1 MRPAPKA
8 PASSLV
14 GHLFNRGGLAMKHK
28 CALLC
33 IALALTLMAVLAT
46 PAYAL
51 VPDGSQ
57 GWFWQM
63 PQPAGGFA
71 GLSAVTFPEAGNLWT
86 VGAGGL
92 ILHSTDAGATWA
104 AQPTGTDADL
114 WSVSFPNDQDGWAC
128 GGSVTGSGGVILG
141 TTDGG
146 ASWLD
151 KTPAG
156 LKDSLTN
163 ASFVSATHGWIGTTG
178 GEILKTGNGG
188 VSWTHVTL
196 KSLFPALP
204 STRVWQATAPSISS
218 APAAAGRA
226 ARMARSGRR

>member
-46 PAYAL
+46 PAFAL

-71 GLSAVTFPEAGNLWT
+71 GLSALAFPDAGNLWT

-92 ILHSTDAGATWA
+92 ILHSTDAGATWGSA
-104 AQPTGTDADL
+104 HGYRRQPLVGE
-114 WSVSFPNDQDGWAC
+114 FPQRSRRVGLRRI
-128 GGSVTGSGGVILG
+128 G
-141 TTDGG
+141 DGG
-146 ASWLD
+146 
-151 KTPAG
+151 
-156 LKDSLTN
+156 
-163 ASFVSATHGWIGTTG
+163 
-178 GEILKTGNGG
+178 
-188 VSWTHVTL
+188 
-196 KSLFPALP
+196 
-204 STRVWQATAPSISS
+204 
-218 APAAAGRA
+218 
-226 ARMARSGRR
+226 RRRDRGHDRRRRQLAQ